1 MAALND
7 GNQSAG
13 SELLVGTHQN
23 SEGKIIHL
31 IIFITDSTLHTIQN
45 IAHNVHMD
53 IYLPSDLWSQRTMRR
68 SWGWSERKTRPG
80 SGYSRAFL
88 GTFYVHL

>member
-23 SEGKIIHL
+23 SEGKNIHL
-31 IIFITDSTLHTIQN
+31 IISITD
-45 IAHNVHMD
+45 
-53 IYLPSDLWSQRTMRR
+53 
-68 SWGWSERKTRPG
+68 
-80 SGYSRAFL
+80 
-88 GTFYVHL
+88 

>member
-23 SEGKIIHL
+23 SEGKK
-31 IIFITDSTLHTIQN
+31 HTFDHFYN
-45 IAHNVHMD
+45 RLNTTYYTWRAYG
-53 IYLPSDLWSQRTMRR
+53 YLPAQ
-68 SWGWSERKTRPG
+68 
-80 SGYSRAFL
+80 
-88 GTFYVHL
+88 